1 MALGWVG
8 ENETVLMPEAPY
20 NGDDF
25 SRDLIARWGH
35 LSDGL
40 AYDEGLLHLQM
51 GHLGVVCV
59 TRPGSSKAILQ
70 FLAEVVSR
78 PDAAAEIREA
88 ITDSFLDWGDLREAG
103 LHRTVPPQL
112 SSVIRG

>member
-1 MALGWVG
+1 
-8 ENETVLMPEAPY
+8 MPETPY
-20 NGDDF
+20 DGDAF

-40 AYDEGLLHLQM
+40 AYDEGLIHLQM

-59 TRPGSSKAILQ
+59 TRPGSAKAILQ
-70 FLAEVVSR
+70 FLAEAATR
-78 PDAAAEIREA
+78 PDATAEIRDA

-103 LHRTVPPQL
+103 LVRTVPPQL

>member
-1 MALGWVG
+1 
-8 ENETVLMPEAPY
+8 MPEAPY

-88 ITDSFLDWGDLREAG
+88 ITDAFLDWGDLREAG